1 MCVRVCE
8 RGKSALSPSFVRS
21 FVRSVVVFALQ
32 ILSVRLSVY
41 GAERDSESSS
51 DGRDRLVRAR
61 EQHTEK
67 TLNVDLGP
75 SRHCPWLAFRLRI
88 TWLFNSLLGRNESY
102 LVISNLQSFE

>member
-1 MCVRVCE
+1 MCVCVRVCE

-61 EQHTEK
+61 AAYREDTK
-67 TLNVDLGP
+67 
-75 SRHCPWLAFRLRI
+75 LRP
-88 TWLFNSLLGRNESY
+88 G
-102 LVISNLQSFE
+102 